1 MKIIQFIK
9 DWTLPI
15 AMSLGVILY
24 FVYVNLPFLAGTKPF
39 VNHAVA
45 IIQPVLIFL
54 MLFLTFCKVD
64 LSELRPCKWHAWLLL
79 VQAGSFSLLG
89 GILLLFRDMAGGVWM
104 EGAMLCLI
112 CPTATAA
119 AVVTRKLGGDAGH
132 LTSYTILSN
141 LLAAF
146 LVPLL
151 VPLVHPNPDMTFWG
165 AFILILGKV
174 FPLLLLPFVAAVLL
188 RYLWPAMHHRLGE
201 FHNLTFYLWTVALML
216 AIAVTV
222 RSIMHSDYSFGYQA
236 GLAIVSLICCGLQF
250 WIGKRIGRVYHD
262 SISAGQALGQKNTV
276 VAIWMGYTFLTP
288 VTAVAAGF
296 YSVWHN
302 VVNSYQLYQQ
312 RKREMVH
319 F

>member
-1 MKIIQFIK
+1 MAC
-9 DWTLPI
+9 L
-15 AMSLGVILY
+15 
-24 FVYVNLPFLAGTKPF
+24 
-39 VNHAVA
+39 AVA
-45 IIQPVLIFL
+45 G
-54 MLFLTFCKVD
+54 
-64 LSELRPCKWHAWLLL
+64 
-79 VQAGSFSLLG
+79 AGRKFSLLG

-201 FHNLTFYLWTVALML
+201 FHNLTFYLWAVALML

>member
-1 MKIIQFIK
+1 M
-9 DWTLPI
+9 
-15 AMSLGVILY
+15 
-24 FVYVNLPFLAGTKPF
+24 
-39 VNHAVA
+39 
-45 IIQPVLIFL
+45 
-54 MLFLTFCKVD
+54 
-64 LSELRPCKWHAWLLL
+64 
-79 VQAGSFSLLG
+79 
-89 GILLLFRDMAGGVWM
+89 
-104 EGAMLCLI
+104 
-112 CPTATAA
+112 
-119 AVVTRKLGGDAGH
+119 
-132 LTSYTILSN
+132 
-141 LLAAF
+141 
-146 LVPLL
+146 
-151 VPLVHPNPDMTFWG
+151 
-165 AFILILGKV
+165 
-174 FPLLLLPFVAAVLL
+174 LLPFVAAVLL

-201 FHNLTFYLWTVALML
+201 FHNLTFYLWAVALML